1 VKVRRGLTV
10 SLVGAL
16 VIAGVSWSHS
26 DAQPLPAPPEDEGP
40 SVYTGVLDSAALAA
54 LVDLGVDRHE
64 IGATRTEAGDVAV
77 EVILTADQ
85 AAAVAA
91 AGGALE
97 PKQAEDGR
105 RVAALAAPV
114 FRPYSGPGGIQEE
127 LADQVAAHPTI
138 AQREVIG
145 QTHLGKDID
154 AVRVTGNVA
163 RTRPGRRPTTVYLG
177 AQHAREWITPEM
189 VRRLLDHVL
198 DGYGTDPEITALVDE
213 NELWFIPVGNPDGYD
228 LTFQPGRRLWR
239 KNVRDNNGNGQIN
252 TGDGVDLNRN
262 FATRWGYDNEGSS
275 PNPASDTYR
284 GPAPMSEPE
293 AQALDALFAR
303 ITPEFFINYHSA
315 AELLLHGIGWQVAT
329 PSPDDVLYEAM
340 VGDDADPAIPGY
352 DPDIS
357 AELYTT
363 NGDVDSHMQEA
374 HGTLGFTPE
383 MGTCASASNSDPDDA
398 WVASACPSDFS
409 FPDDEALIQAE
420 FEKNIPFALAV
431 AESAADPDDPVSVVD
446 LDTPNFVVDSF
457 AVSYGDPQTVAVT
470 AKRSVRNVH
479 MEYRINGGRVRK
491 AQTKEWD
498 GGERYGFEN
507 DDYYAEFRG
516 VVSGARPGDEVEV
529 WFSGVSIDRDEA
541 GRVTSDAFTYT
552 VAQDTGN
559 AVLIL
564 ANEDYTG
571 VNPEATPTGS
581 GPKYVDE
588 HIAAFAANG
597 ITPDVW
603 DVDAQG
609 VPHDLG
615 VLSHY
620 AAIVWYLG
628 DNRLTMD
635 PEDLLTSYFGQDY
648 PDLSVA
654 ERQQYL
660 TMAVRDFLNEGGK
673 LLHAGETAGYFGLG
687 GAAFGGIWY
696 GLDGAPEAECVVTF
710 DPFSDCLLLADDFTQ
725 YYLGVDAT
733 VPVSATGII
742 GTAGSLA
749 GQTATFGGAAT
760 VANPVDEAGAF
771 VPLSDVLDP
780 AAFPWFGPSTG
791 VTDYVD
797 PRGPFDPI
805 EGATA
810 ALAAHVDNSYMRLAR
825 TFDLTA
831 VSAAQAPT
839 FTAQLS
845 VDTELGYDHVI
856 VEAHTVGQDNW
867 TTLPDLNG
875 GTASDPP
882 AECAAGFLVDE
893 HPQLLHYLT
902 LGAPCTTTGTSGS
915 WNSFTGSSRRWR
927 DVAFDLS
934 AYAGQQVELVV
945 SYVSDPFTGGTGAM
959 LDDTALVV
967 GGTATQTEGFEAGL
981 GAWVVPGAP
990 AGSPGNEG
998 DWELSAGSGVETIT
1012 AGVSTADTVMFG
1024 FGLEQL
1030 ESAGARAAIAGA
1042 VLAYFGVS

>member
-1 VKVRRGLTV
+1 M
-10 SLVGAL
+10 
-16 VIAGVSWSHS
+16 
-26 DAQPLPAPPEDEGP
+26 PAPPEDEGP
-40 SVYTGVLDSAALAA
+40 SVYTGVLDSAGLAA

-64 IGATRTEAGDVAV
+64 IGATPTEDGDVAV
-77 EVILTADQ
+77 EVVLTAEQ
-85 AAAVAA
+85 AAAVAE

-97 PKQAEDGR
+97 PKQVGAGR

-114 FRPYSGPGGIQEE
+114 FRPYSGVGGIQEE
-127 LADQVAAHPTI
+127 LATQVAEHSKI
-138 AQREVIG
+138 AQLEVIG
-145 QTHLGKDID
+145 QSGLGKDIN

-163 RTRPGRRPTTVYLG
+163 RTHPAGRRPTTVYMG

-198 DGYGTDPEITALVDE
+198 DAYGTDPTITTLVNE
-213 NELWFIPVGNPDGYD
+213 NELWFIPVANPDGYD

-239 KNVRDNNGNGQIN
+239 KNVRDNNGNGVIN
-252 TGDGVDLNRN
+252 NGDGVDLNRN

-284 GPAPMSEPE
+284 GPDPQSEPE
-293 AQALDALFAR
+293 TQALDALFTR
-303 ITPEFFINYHSA
+303 LTPEFLVNYHSA

-363 NGDVDSHMQEA
+363 NGDTDSHMQEA
-374 HGTLGFTPE
+374 YGTLGFTPE
-383 MGTCASASNSDPDDA
+383 MGTCTSASNKYPNDTWEAD
-398 WVASACPSDFS
+398 ACPSDFS
-409 FPDDEALIQAE
+409 FPDDERLIHEE

-431 AESAADPDDPVSVVD
+431 AESAADPDDPVSVVGID
-446 LDTPNFVVDSF
+446 SENFRVDTFD
-457 AVSYGDPQTVAVT
+457 VSYGDPQTVAVT
-470 AKRSVRNVH
+470 AKRSIRNVH
-479 MEYRINGGRVRK
+479 MEYRINGGRVTK
-491 AQTKEWD
+491 VQTREWA

-516 VVSGARPGDEVEV
+516 IVSGAREGDEVEV
-529 WFSGVSIDRDEA
+529 WFSGVSVDRDER
-541 GRVTSDAFTYT
+541 GRVTSAPFTYT

-571 VNPEATPTGS
+571 VNPEESPTGT

-588 HIAAFAANG
+588 HVAAFAANG
-597 ITPDVW
+597 VTPDVW

-615 VLSHY
+615 ILSHY
-620 AAIVWYLG
+620 AAVVWYLG

-635 PEDLLTSYFGQDY
+635 PEDALTSYFGQEY

-673 LLHAGETAGYFGLG
+673 LLYAGETAGYYGLG
-687 GAAFGGIWY
+687 GAGFGGIY
-696 GLDGAPEAECVVTF
+696 YALDGDPEADCVVTV

-725 YYLGVDAT
+725 YYLGVDSRAPLT
-733 VPVSATGII
+733 ASGII
-742 GTAGSLA
+742 GTSGSLA
-749 GQTATFGGAAT
+749 GQTAPFGGPAT
-760 VANPVDEAGAF
+760 VDNPIDEAGAF

-780 AAFPWFGPSTG
+780 AEFPWFGTSTG
-791 VTDYVD
+791 VADYVD
-797 PRGPFDPI
+797 PGGPFVPI
-805 EGATA
+805 EGAVA
-810 ALAAHVDNSYMRLAR
+810 VLALHQDDSYMRLAR
-825 TFDLTA
+825 TFDLTG

-839 FTAQLS
+839 FAAQLS
-845 VDTELGYDHVI
+845 IDTELGYDHAI
-856 VEAHTVGQDNW
+856 VEAHTVGQENW

-875 GTASDPP
+875 GTTSDPP
-882 AECAAGFLVDE
+882 AECAAGFLLAE
-893 HPQLLHYLT
+893 HPNLRKYLT
-902 LGAPCTTTGTSGS
+902 LGNPCATTGTSGS
-915 WNSFTGSSRRWR
+915 WNSFTGSSGGWQE
-927 DVAFDLS
+927 VAFDLS
-934 AYAGQQVELVV
+934 AYAGQQVEIVV
-945 SYVSDPFTGGTGAM
+945 SYVTDPFTGGTGVM
-959 LDDTALVV
+959 IDDTALVV
-967 GGTATQTEGFEAGL
+967 GGAVTQAEGFEAGL
-981 GAWVVPGAP
+981 GVWTVPGAP
-990 AGSPGNEG
+990 AGSPGNTVDWARSEG
-998 DWELSAGSGVETIT
+998 IGLDTIT
-1012 AGVSTADTVMFG
+1012 AAVTTEDTVMLG

-1030 ESAGARAAIAGA
+1030 ATDGARAAIAGT
-1042 VLAYFGVS
+1042 VLDYFGAS